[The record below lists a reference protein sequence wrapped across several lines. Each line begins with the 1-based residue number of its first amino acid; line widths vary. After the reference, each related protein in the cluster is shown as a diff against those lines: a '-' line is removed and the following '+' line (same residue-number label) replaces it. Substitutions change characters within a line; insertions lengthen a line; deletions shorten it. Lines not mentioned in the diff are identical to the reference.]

1 MGVVGLLVAGEV
13 RMDVEAM
20 TVVMIEAD
28 MLLGVEATVAG
39 TEVDRGV
46 MLHTR
51 T

>member
-1 MGVVGLLVAGEV
+1 MGVVGLLVAGEG

-20 TVVMIEAD
+20 IVVMTEAD
-28 MLLGVEATVAG
+28 MLLGVEAIVVG
-39 TEVDRGV
+39 TEVDRGD